1 MSNSKLINKWIFDFS
16 FVIIGSGSVRPKE
29 KKKKKKNRTFEYS
42 KLYQKMIEEGAYKI
56 DIYVVY
62 ICVY

>member
-29 KKKKKKNRTFEYS
+29 KKKKKR
-42 KLYQKMIEEGAYKI
+42 IERSSI
-56 DIYVVY
+56 PNY
-62 ICVY
+62 IKK

>member
-29 KKKKKKNRTFEYS
+29 KKKKKKESNVRVFQIIS
-42 KLYQKMIEEGAYKI
+42 KNDRRGGI
-56 DIYVVY
+56 
-62 ICVY
+62 